1 MSYETR
7 KLPKKT
13 IVIISIIIALG
24 VFIFIWLEV
33 LKNQKFNE
41 VLSDLGHKDIK
52 NLKVVNRINVEDN
65 MTLIDKLENGTRLN
79 YEDGVKLFDLDV
91 LTLGDYANKIR
102 VAKHQKKTYFNINR
116 HINPTNICKD
126 VCQFC
131 AYSASRKNPDQ
142 YTLSH
147 EEILETV
154 KNSSKNGIK
163 EVHIVSAHNPHTG
176 LEWYMDIF
184 KKIKK
189 DFPNIHIK
197 ALTAAE
203 IHFLSTQYNLS
214 YEELIDTMIKSGVD
228 SMPGGGAEIFD
239 EKVRKRICGGKV
251 SSEQWL
257 EIHKLWHNKGKKSNA
272 TMLFGHIETRENRVD
287 HILRLRELQD
297 ITGGF
302 NAFIPLVFQTENNYL
317 KVKEPVTAN
326 EILKTYSVSRILLDN
341 IPNIKAYWATSTV
354 KLALIAQE
362 FGANDVDGTI
372 EKESIQSA
380 AGAKSKHGVAQNEF
394 VDLIKNSGFI
404 PVERDSVYN
413 ELKIY

>member
-1 MSYETR
+1 M
-7 KLPKKT
+7 
-13 IVIISIIIALG
+13 
-24 VFIFIWLEV
+24 
-33 LKNQKFNE
+33 N
-41 VLSDLGHKDIK
+41 
-52 NLKVVNRINVEDN
+52 
-65 MTLIDKLENGTRLN
+65 LIDKLEKNERLN
-79 YEDGVKLFDLDV
+79 FEEALKLYDLD
-91 LTLGDYANKIR
+91 LFTLAHYANKIR
-102 VAKHQKKTYFNINR
+102 EEKFGKKTYFNINR

-131 AYSASRKNPDQ
+131 AYSASRKNPNQ

-147 EEILETV
+147 EEILNIV
-154 KNSSKNGIK
+154 KNSSRNGIK

-176 LEWYMDIF
+176 LKWYMDVF
-184 KKIKK
+184 KKIRENY
-189 DFPNIHIK
+189 PEIHIK

-203 IHFLSTQYNLS
+203 IHFLSTEYNLS
-214 YEELIDTMIKSGVD
+214 YEEIINMMIENGID

-251 SSEQWL
+251 TSAQWL
-257 EIHKLWHNKGKKSNA
+257 EIHKLWHEKGRKSNA
-272 TMLFGHIETRENRVD
+272 TMLFGHIESRENRID
-287 HILRLRELQD
+287 HMFRLRDLQD

-317 KVKEPVTAN
+317 KVKEALTGQ
-326 EILKTYSVSRILLDN
+326 EILKTYAIARIVLDN

-380 AGAKSKHGVAQNEF
+380 AGANSRNGIAQKEF
-394 VDLIKNSGFI
+394 VELIKNSGYI
-404 PVERDSVYN
+404 PVERDSIYN
-413 ELKIY
+413 ELKVW